1 MRVNDETMFVA
12 QFPDEDY
19 TFNSKSEAIDKLRE
33 NGNDVDP
40 ENDDVSIVEVDFSE
54 DDWSVVELPWQEIA
68 LQLLQD

>member
-1 MRVNDETMFVA
+1 
-12 QFPDEDY
+12 
-19 TFNSKSEAIDKLRE
+19 
-33 NGNDVDP
+33 VDP